1 VSLYKRGEVWW
12 YDFTID
18 GHRFRASTELRR
30 KAGAQIEEDRA
41 REAAKLG
48 LSGKQDRTIEDAA
61 DLWFAARIK
70 GKKSEK
76 TVYQRLKIMLR
87 HIGPDTLVS
96 RIDAPQIAEAIAAR
110 RLDPIGATHK
120 HKRKIVRVPSNSTV
134 NRDLID
140 TTLRPVLTYAREVL
154 KAPVNDI
161 PWTSLKLS
169 EPKERERAFT
179 ADELARWREA
189 LPEWH
194 RPVFDFAGRYG
205 VRLQEAFFPIVNV
218 DVEVG
223 RVFVRLRKNGK
234 PHTVRL
240 LPEDAAAMA
249 ARYGRGKAAGLDT
262 VWFRERKG
270 GELTPIRWRGF
281 QSASRRALDQCK
293 ISDARPCHDLRH
305 HAATT
310 MMRKTGNL
318 AAVKKLLGHENIA
331 STMRYAHVTEDD
343 VLESLRH
350 TYATEPEKEAENAV
364 NSTAA
369 TGT

>member
-1 VSLYKRGEVWW
+1 MSLYKRGDVWW
-12 YDFTID
+12 YDFTSK
-18 GHRFRASTELRR
+18 GVRYRASTNLRR
-30 KAGAQIEEDRA
+30 KVDAQQAEDRA
-41 REAAKLG
+41 RKAAELG
-48 LSGKQDRTIEDAA
+48 SPDKKDRTIEDAA
-61 DLWFAARIK
+61 DLWFGARIA

-76 TVYQRLKIMLR
+76 TVAQRVEIMLR
-87 HIGPDTLVS
+87 LIGADTMVS
-96 RIDAPQIAEAIAAR
+96 QIDAPQIAEAIAAR
-110 RLDPIGATHK
+110 RLEPIGRTHR
-120 HKRKIVRVPSNSTV
+120 HKRKTVRVPSNSTV

-140 TTLRPVLTYAREVL
+140 TTLRPILTYAKEVL

-161 PWTSLKLS
+161 PWKALKLS
-169 EPKERERAFT
+169 EPKERERTFT

-205 VRLQEAFFPIVNV
+205 VRLNEAFFPLANV
-218 DVEVG
+218 DVDAG

-240 LPEDAAAMA
+240 LPDDAAAMA
-249 ARYGRGKAAGLDT
+249 ARYSRAREAGLDT
-262 VWFRERKG
+262 VWFRDQG

-281 QSASRRALDQCK
+281 QSASRRALDLCQ
-293 ISDARPCHDLRH
+293 IADARPVHDLRH

-310 MMRKTGNL
+310 LMRKTGNL

-331 STMRYAHVTEDD
+331 STMRYAHVTDED
-343 VLESLRH
+343 VLDALRH
-350 TYATEPEKEAENAV
+350 TYATETEETPKMPEK
-364 NSTAA
+364 SKTA